1 MNGRETA
8 APVISL
14 SRVTKTFGNDITAL
28 RDINLDVPEG
38 EFLAMLGSSGAGK
51 STLLRHICGLHKPTD
66 GSISVLGTDVRT
78 VHERT
83 LRRLRC
89 RIGFIFQQFNLVEQ
103 LSVLENVCSGALGRL
118 RGPRLGLF
126 AYSARLRREALE
138 CLDRVGL
145 TDQAFQR
152 ASTLSGGQQQR
163 VAIARVLMQRPAI
176 ILADEPVAS
185 LDPDS
190 SQMVM
195 RLLRDIARE
204 EEVTL
209 VTSLHQ
215 MDLALSWADRI
226 VGLRRGA
233 IVLDTPAG
241 ALDTD
246 TVMEIYG
253 NTTPGR

>member
-8 APVISL
+8 EPVISL
-14 SRVTKTFGNDITAL
+14 GRVTKTFGNDITAL
-28 RDINLDVPEG
+28 RDVSLDVPEG
-38 EFLAMLGSSGAGK
+38 EFLALLGSSGAGK
-51 STLLRHICGLHKPTD
+51 STLLRHICGLHRPTT
-66 GSISVLGTDVRT
+66 GTISALGMDVSAIP
-78 VHERT
+78 ERA
-83 LRRLRC
+83 LRRLRR
-89 RIGFIFQQFNLVEQ
+89 RIGFIFQQFNLVQQ

-118 RGPRLGLF
+118 HGPRLGLF
-126 AYSARLRREALE
+126 SYSTRLRREALE

-145 TDQAFQR
+145 ADQAFQR

-176 ILADEPVAS
+176 VLADEPVAS
-185 LDPDS
+185 LDPES
-190 SQMVM
+190 AQMVM
-195 RLLRDIARE
+195 RLLRDVARE
-204 EEVTL
+204 EEATL
-209 VTSLHQ
+209 VASLHQ

-233 IVLDTPAG
+233 IIMDTSAG

-253 NTTPGR
+253 NTTPSR